1 MSMQIHAPAPIM
13 STASRSMSPPP
24 TLVADPRS
32 RGRSQ
37 SRRPT
42 SHSRQSSPLA
52 QAAQLQSP
60 RPPMAR
66 PSSRSERLLRDTLR
80 RAEEHDRM
88 LSVHP
93 LPSPKQSGASLP
105 GSPFLAP
112 TGTMLINGSAPASSQ
127 QSRRHSRKSTAS
139 SAASI
144 SCDLCDL
151 HFDSL
156 GESLAEQDADD
167 EDDDLHG
174 WSSMRAGTSA
184 SSSSSGHGPVHVY
197 FQGTPTQP
205 GPSRTRNI
213 AHSGHAGERA
223 YADTGAQVAYG
234 TPSSPSPARARL
246 QCSAPSAPHI
256 GRDSHAQT
264 RSPERAPHDA
274 VLRHKL
280 EGVLRGAKE
289 QERRGK
295 STERRHREAGSSSG
309 SGNSMA
315 SSRNLSAESD
325 LFYAVGESSVT
336 SLSSA
341 ESKTNPTATAPSRGS
356 FSTSSRPYVL
366 HVHSRSPMNSPST
379 PSRQLSS
386 PRSQSSANPLS
397 PLTPPPTPPFNAR
410 TAAEQCR
417 AMDGYVSFANIEGL
431 GVPEGAVDEDMDD
444 DDGKTG
450 MLWRWFYAKRARGRS
465 GSTSSV
471 GVAS

>member
-1 MSMQIHAPAPIM
+1 
-13 STASRSMSPPP
+13 
-24 TLVADPRS
+24 
-32 RGRSQ
+32 
-37 SRRPT
+37 
-42 SHSRQSSPLA
+42 
-52 QAAQLQSP
+52 
-60 RPPMAR
+60 
-66 PSSRSERLLRDTLR
+66 
-80 RAEEHDRM
+80 M

-325 LFYAVGESSVT
+325 LFYAVGEVSNRLGVCV
-336 SLSSA
+336 A
-341 ESKTNPTATAPSRGS
+341 ATGADD
-356 FSTSSRPYVL
+356 YVRCL
-366 HVHSRSPMNSPST
+366 VECYVALIGGVEDEPDGYCAK
-379 PSRQLSS
+379 SRQLLHVE
-386 PRSQSSANPLS
+386 PAVCAACAFPLAHELAVDTVKAAQ
-397 PLTPPPTPPFNAR
+397 LTP
-410 TAAEQCR
+410 E
-417 AMDGYVSFANIEGL
+417 
-431 GVPEGAVDEDMDD
+431 PELCEP
-444 DDGKTG
+444 
-450 MLWRWFYAKRARGRS
+450 S
-465 GSTSSV
+465 
-471 GVAS
+471 